1 MYHLKLCK
9 GLSYSNGKV
18 TATRQRPDVYVDDK
32 ATADTAVASGYFRLL
47 GGVEEQATGGGTP
60 PELTGQLDPVQLSKM
75 KVEELKRLAADMG
88 VDVSGLNKAEI
99 VKALAAEEVTADKE
113 GTIGME
119 ELAEMSEEELR
130 SLAAEAD
137 ISLDGCVTKEDI
149 LAAISV
155 ANGGNYTM
163 IDLQRE

>member
-1 MYHLKLCK
+1 MYHLKLCR

-18 TATRQRPDVYVDDK
+18 TATRQRPDVYVEDK
-32 ATADTAVASGYFRLL
+32 ATADAAVASGYFRL
-47 GGVEEQATGGGTP
+47 VEVVEAPDFP
-60 PELTGQLDPVQLSKM
+60 PAGEIVGHLDPAQLSKM
-75 KVEELKRLAADMG
+75 KVEELKRLAADVG
-88 VDVSGLNKAEI
+88 IDVSGLNKAEI
-99 VKALAAEEVTADKE
+99 VKALAAEEVAVDKE
-113 GTIGME
+113 RTISME

-155 ANGGNYTM
+155 ANGGSYTM